1 MEEQI
6 EDRPGSRDTDSP
18 LINRDALMNSPGVSE
33 IRDAQKVI

>member
-1 MEEQI
+1 MEEQS